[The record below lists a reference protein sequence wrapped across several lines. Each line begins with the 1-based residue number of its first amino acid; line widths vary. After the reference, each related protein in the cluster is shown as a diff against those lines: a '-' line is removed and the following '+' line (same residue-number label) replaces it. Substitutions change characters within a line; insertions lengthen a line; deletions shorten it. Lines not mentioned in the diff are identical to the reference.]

1 MELIIFVIE
10 SRDTIIK
17 HLARRCAGGHDT
29 GSRDRDIIA
38 RDASG
43 GTRPRDDG
51 ADVPERVSCA
61 HDAMHVDPESPAC
74 REEAQLLPDEW
85 LKVKTVPAN
94 GNLSPGVYYP
104 TVSKRFVDARHP
116 VPSPTE
122 SNPYCFAFCSR
133 FASLS
138 FYV

>member
-1 MELIIFVIE
+1 MAL
-10 SRDTIIK
+10 S
-17 HLARRCAGGHDT
+17 H
-29 GSRDRDIIA
+29 
-38 RDASG
+38 DASG
-43 GTRPRDDG
+43 ASPASGDG
-51 ADVPERVSCA
+51 AADGPVSEPRA
-61 HDAMHVDPESPAC
+61 HARQPAMHADPESPAS

-122 SNPYCFAFCSR
+122 FSYCFAFVR
-133 FASLS
+133 LLRLLS
-138 FYV
+138 FVFCLTRKSFTLESNFSVN